1 MQNLE
6 SKETLPLATPDHE
19 EIAQRVFEGW
29 NLMSP
34 EERAARFSHTVAC
47 SSFDQYRYRNA
58 ALQSWICRLH
68 EIWSTPGKVS
78 EYRKKYLTA
87 EEISKID
94 GFEF

>member
-1 MQNLE
+1 MQNVE
-6 SKETLPLATPDHE
+6 SNETLPLATPDHE
-19 EIAQRVFEGW
+19 ETAQRVFEGW

-34 EERAARFSHTVAC
+34 EEWAARFSHTVAC

-58 ALQSWICRLH
+58 AFQSWIYRLH
-68 EIWSTPGKVS
+68 EIWKTPGKVS
-78 EYRKKYLTA
+78 ECRKKYLTA